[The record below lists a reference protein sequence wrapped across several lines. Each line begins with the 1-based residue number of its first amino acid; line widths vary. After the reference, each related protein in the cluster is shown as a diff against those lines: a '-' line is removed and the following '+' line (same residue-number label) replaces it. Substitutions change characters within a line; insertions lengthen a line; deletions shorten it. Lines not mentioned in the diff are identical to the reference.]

1 MNTIAKK
8 DRWLKDSKVPV
19 VMITALSLVMVVR
32 GMMLSIASPVL
43 IEISKSLS
51 TVISNMGLL
60 FGVYNA
66 GFVSGS
72 ITSAS
77 RFFKKI
83 DNTAML
89 IFALILQAIFVFI
102 FSISRNFSFALI
114 INFMVGIASGFI
126 SSLTSVIL
134 AEIGKEREA
143 FYQNIGYMFVSLGAF
158 ISPYLS
164 SLVVSRGLT
173 WNLVYQILAVFTL
186 LNIIL
191 TTAATRVRSLKSVN
205 RNANT
210 SAPENKEKT
219 EEKMGLKEFRG
230 IFLTVLVLLIFT
242 TLFYISA
249 ERGLAIW
256 LPTFLRTQRNI
267 DILYSGQTLSFFWL
281 AIAAGRLITS
291 IASRRFDFIK
301 ITIFQGLLGVIV
313 TTLAIFETN
322 RTIVLLL
329 IIAAGICYSSIWPNI
344 IAFASRYFKAGRSSA
359 ISMLVA
365 TTGIAAILAPWLLGV
380 IYTASSLFIS
390 LLCVSLCLL
399 IHTLIFTVIRVIVNK
414 YNY

>member
-1 MNTIAKK
+1 
-8 DRWLKDSKVPV
+8 
-19 VMITALSLVMVVR
+19 
-32 GMMLSIASPVL
+32 
-43 IEISKSLS
+43 
-51 TVISNMGLL
+51 
-60 FGVYNA
+60 
-66 GFVSGS
+66 
-72 ITSAS
+72 
-77 RFFKKI
+77 
-83 DNTAML
+83 
-89 IFALILQAIFVFI
+89 
-102 FSISRNFSFALI
+102 
-114 INFMVGIASGFI
+114 
-126 SSLTSVIL
+126 
-134 AEIGKEREA
+134 
-143 FYQNIGYMFVSLGAF
+143 
-158 ISPYLS
+158 
-164 SLVVSRGLT
+164 
-173 WNLVYQILAVFTL
+173 
-186 LNIIL
+186 
-191 TTAATRVRSLKSVN
+191 VRSLKSVN